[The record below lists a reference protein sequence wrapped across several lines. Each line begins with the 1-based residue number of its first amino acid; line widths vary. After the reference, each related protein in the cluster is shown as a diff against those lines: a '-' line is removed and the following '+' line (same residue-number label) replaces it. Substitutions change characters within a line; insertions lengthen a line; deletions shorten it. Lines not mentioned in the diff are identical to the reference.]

1 MLFFFLACSL
11 TTTPIQEP
19 QRPSGLNVDMQAQLI
34 MQIDNALNIAE
45 NDDSVERLY
54 ALRDLLSVIKILDKE
69 DAENLNRYVNQVIAI
84 EEKSTSQEFEIDLSF
99 PDVSNDTVNLEL
111 SEQEQLFKEEIESLH
126 LEQRH
131 QEILDKIRANP
142 DLKSTVYPI
151 FVEVRDVYIAEQT
164 ELIQKSYTQI
174 MSENNPI
181 LAQQTYDLCISIER
195 LYPESNLTVI
205 IDIRYRLQKYIQSN
219 TSAR

>member
-19 QRPSGLNVDMQAQLI
+19 QRPSGLSDDMQAHLI
-34 MQIDNALNIAE
+34 MQVDNALNIAE
-45 NDDSVERLY
+45 NDDSIERLY
-54 ALRDLLSVIKILDKE
+54 ALRDLLSVIKIIDNE

-99 PDVSNDTVNLEL
+99 PDVSNDEVTLEL
-111 SEQEQLFKEEIESLH
+111 SEQEQLFKEEIESLQ

-142 DLKSTVYPI
+142 DFKGTVYPI

-164 ELIQKSYTQI
+164 ELIQNSYTQI
-174 MSENNPI
+174 ISENNPI
-181 LAQQTYDLCISIER
+181 LAQQTYDLCLSLER

-219 TSAR
+219 TSER

>member
-19 QRPSGLNVDMQAQLI
+19 QRPSGLSDDMQAHLI
-34 MQIDNALNIAE
+34 MQVDNALNIAE
-45 NDDSVERLY
+45 NDDSIERLY
-54 ALRDLLSVIKILDKE
+54 ALRDLLSVIKIIDNE

-99 PDVSNDTVNLEL
+99 PDVSNDEVMLEL
-111 SEQEQLFKEEIESLH
+111 SEQEQLFKEEIESLQ

-142 DLKSTVYPI
+142 DFKGTVYPI

-164 ELIQKSYTQI
+164 ELIQNSYTQI
-174 MSENNPI
+174 ISENNPI
-181 LAQQTYDLCISIER
+181 LAQQTYDLCLSLER

-219 TSAR
+219 TSER

>member
-19 QRPSGLNVDMQAQLI
+19 QRPSGLSDDMQAQLI
-34 MQIDNALNIAE
+34 MQVDNALNIAE
-45 NDDSVERLY
+45 NDDSIERLY
-54 ALRDLLSVIKILDKE
+54 ALRDLLSVIKIIDKE

-99 PDVSNDTVNLEL
+99 PDVSNDEVTLGL
-111 SEQEQLFKEEIESLH
+111 SEQEQLFKEEIESLQ

-142 DLKSTVYPI
+142 DFKGTVYPI

-164 ELIQKSYTQI
+164 EMIQNSYTQI
-174 MSENNPI
+174 ISENNPT
-181 LAQQTYDLCISIER
+181 LAQQTYDLCLSLER

-205 IDIRYRLQKYIQSN
+205 IDIRYRLQKYLQSN
-219 TSAR
+219 TSER